1 MIEPEYREIYRYL
14 GYRGIS
20 PDEETDRRIRKC
32 VADLNRVIT
41 PKNVYESFPLETG
54 NGCVRFAGLEVR
66 SSDLIR
72 NLKDSTRITMLA
84 VTIGH
89 GVDKLIRRAEVSDM
103 LDAAIFQAAGAAM
116 VESYIDTVNEQIR
129 QEAKAE
135 GYSLRPRFSP
145 GYGDLPLSMQTD
157 FERILKMSRNCGIA
171 LTDTYLMVPSKSVTA
186 LIGMTLST
194 EDACSVTGCET
205 CNLASSCEFKKG

>member
-14 GYRGIS
+14 GYKGIS
-20 PDEETDRRIRKC
+20 PDEETDRRIQKC

-41 PKNVYESFPLETG
+41 PKHVYQSFPLEIE
-54 NGCVRFAGLEVR
+54 NGTVRFAGLEVN

-89 GVDKLIRRAEVSDM
+89 GVDKLIRRAEISDM

-116 VESYIDTVNEQIR
+116 VESYIDTINEQIR

-135 GYSLRPRFSP
+135 GYFLRPRFSP

-157 FERILKMSRNCGIA
+157 FERFLNMSRNCGIA
-171 LTDTYLMVPSKSVTA
+171 LTDTYLMIPSKSVTA
-186 LIGMTLST
+186 LIGMTAST
-194 EDACSVTGCET
+194 EEACSVTGCSS

>member
-41 PKNVYESFPLETG
+41 PKNVYESFPLVIE
-54 NGCVRFAGLEVR
+54 NGCAVFAGLEVR

-116 VESYIDTVNEQIR
+116 AESYIDTVNEQIR

>member
-1 MIEPEYREIYRYL
+1 MIEPEFREIYRYL

-20 PDEETDRRIRKC
+20 PDAETDRRIKKC

-41 PKNVYESFPLETG
+41 PKHVYESFPLEIE
-54 NGCVRFAGLEVR
+54 NGIIRFAGLEVR

-84 VTIGH
+84 ATIGH
-89 GVDKLIRRAEVSDM
+89 GADKLIKRAGISDM

-129 QEAKAE
+129 QEAMAE
-135 GYSLRPRFSP
+135 GYFLRPRFSP

-194 EDACSVTGCET
+194 GEACSVTGCDS

>member
-14 GYRGIS
+14 GYKGIS
-20 PDEETDRRIRKC
+20 PDEETDRRIKKC

-41 PKNVYESFPLETG
+41 PKNVYAGFPLEIADGT
-54 NGCVRFAGLEVR
+54 VRFAGLEVR
-66 SSDLIR
+66 SNDLIR

-89 GVDKLIRRAEVSDM
+89 GVDKLIRRAELSDM
-103 LDAAIFQAAGAAM
+103 LDAAVYQAAGAAM
-116 VESYIDTVNEQIR
+116 VESYIDSINEQIR

-135 GYSLRPRFSP
+135 GFSLRPRFSP

-157 FERILKMSRNCGIA
+157 FERILKMSKNCGIA

-186 LIGMTLST
+186 LIGMTVST
-194 EDACSVTGCET
+194 KEACSVTGCES